1 MVKIE
6 ALIRPQRLE
15 EVEAALRE
23 LSVGGMTVTE
33 VRGMGHQRGVTH
45 TYRGSTYTVNLVPK
59 LKLEIVVPKERA
71 EEVVD
76 AIVEAARTGEVGD
89 GKVFVVSV
97 DAAVRI
103 RTGEKGPSAL

>member
-45 TYRGSTYTVNLVPK
+45 TYRGATYTVNLVPK

-89 GKVFVVSV
+89 GKVFVVPV

>member
-15 EVEAALRE
+15 EVQEALRE

-45 TYRGSTYTVNLVPK
+45 TYPGSTYTVNLVPK
-59 LKLEIVVPKERA
+59 LKLEIVVPRERA
-71 EEVVD
+71 EEVAD

-89 GKVFVVSV
+89 GKVFLIPV
-97 DAAVRI
+97 DGAVRI
-103 RTGEKGPSAL
+103 RTGEKGPAAL

>member
-6 ALIRPQRLE
+6 AMIRPQRLE

-33 VRGMGHQRGVTH
+33 VRGMGQQRGVTH

-59 LKLEIVVPKERA
+59 LKLEIVVPEERA

-76 AIVEAARTGEVGD
+76 AIVQAARTGEVGD
-89 GKVFVVSV
+89 GKVFVIPV

-103 RTGEKGPSAL
+103 RTGERGPAAL

>member
-89 GKVFVVSV
+89 GKVFVVPV

-103 RTGEKGPSAL
+103 RTGEKGPAAL

>member
-15 EVEAALRE
+15 EVQEALRE

-59 LKLEIVVPKERA
+59 LKLEIVVPKERVD
-71 EEVVD
+71 EVVE
-76 AIVEAARTGEVGD
+76 AIVQAAKTGEVGD
-89 GKVFVVSV
+89 GKVFLIPV
-97 DAAVRI
+97 DGAVRI
-103 RTGEKGPSAL
+103 RTGERDVAAL

>member
-15 EVEAALRE
+15 EVQEALRE

-33 VRGMGHQRGVTH
+33 ARGMGHQRGVTH

-71 EEVVD
+71 EEVVE
-76 AIVEAARTGEVGD
+76 AIVQAARTGEVGD
-89 GKVFVVSV
+89 GKVFVIPV

-103 RTGEKGPSAL
+103 RTGEKDASAL

>member
-71 EEVVD
+71 DEVVE

-89 GKVFVVSV
+89 GKVFVVPV

-103 RTGEKGPSAL
+103 RTGEKGPAAL

>member
-6 ALIRPQRLE
+6 AMIRPQRLE
-15 EVEAALRE
+15 EVQEALRE

-71 EEVVD
+71 EEVVE
-76 AIVEAARTGEVGD
+76 AIVQAARTGEVGD
-89 GKVFVVSV
+89 GKVFVIPV
-97 DAAVRI
+97 DGAVRI
-103 RTGEKGPSAL
+103 RTGEKDASAL

>member
-89 GKVFVVSV
+89 GKVFVVPV